1 MNPGD
6 KIDVP
11 LEFKAPEQ
19 LQLGQT
25 ERLVAFYKLVYG
37 FNKKFGPRI
46 WCDVEV
52 EFPPAK

>member
-1 MNPGD
+1 VNPGD
-6 KIDVP
+6 KFDIV

-25 ERLVAFYKLVYG
+25 ERLVAFYKLTYG

-46 WCDVEV
+46 WCDVEI
-52 EFPPAK
+52 EFPPK